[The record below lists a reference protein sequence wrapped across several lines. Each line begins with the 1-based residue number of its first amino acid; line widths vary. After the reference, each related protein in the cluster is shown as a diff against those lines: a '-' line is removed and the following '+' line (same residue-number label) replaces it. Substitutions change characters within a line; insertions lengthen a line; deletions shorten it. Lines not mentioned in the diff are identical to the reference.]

1 MLKNFSVLVG
11 KSSYRNSVLVGK
23 SSYRNSIVR
32 AGKMTHQEDLSLI
45 ILNYNEEGERTDLPP
60 PTHKINKYAL
70 CLKIRFLI

>member
-32 AGKMTHQEDLSLI
+32 AGKMTHQEKALVAKPEDLSLI

-60 PTHKINKYAL
+60 PTHTHKINK
-70 CLKIRFLI
+70 